1 MIDLFFFGFFQ
12 ANALNFKTQPF
23 QQRVSPVKPVKQSH
37 TAVPPVVTSQQTGS
51 RPPSNNSVEINN
63 NSAAGFYL
71 FLKCIYGFLPGV
83 SFVAFLSPPICFSF
97 FLFQLRVTPYLL
109 QICLWMLLLTS
120 LCRLLQDLGLLNL
133 MVCKSEV
140 IRLVSCLFL

>member
-1 MIDLFFFGFFQ
+1 VLQVFIFFKVYIWVFTWSELRSFSF
-12 ANALNFKTQPF
+12 T
-23 QQRVSPVKPVKQSH
+23 
-37 TAVPPVVTSQQTGS
+37 T
-51 RPPSNNSVEINN
+51 
-63 NSAAGFYL
+63 YL
-71 FLKCIYGFLPGV
+71 L
-83 SFVAFLSPPICFSF
+83 FSF